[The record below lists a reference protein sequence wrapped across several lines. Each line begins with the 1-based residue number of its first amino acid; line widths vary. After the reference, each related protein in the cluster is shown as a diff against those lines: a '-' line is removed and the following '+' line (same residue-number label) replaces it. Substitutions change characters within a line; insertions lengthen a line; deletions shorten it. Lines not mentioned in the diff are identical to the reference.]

1 MVTDPHTPPAGFV
14 RLRTGRWDELAT
26 RIRGY
31 SYADNAVDGP
41 PAAFR
46 TEMPP
51 SFAGFDGSGFRITA
65 TCPPPRGA

>member
-14 RLRTGRWDELAT
+14 RLRAGRWDEPTTHL
-26 RIRGY
+26 RGY
-31 SYADNAVDGP
+31 SYADIAVDGP

-46 TEMPP
+46 AVMPP
-51 SFAGFDGSGFRITA
+51 SFARDDGSGFRITA